1 MTIQE
6 IIKAI
11 AEALFN
17 EFGASYDIYTEKVE
31 QNLQEPCFLIRT
43 LEIEKNVDLGIRYK
57 KINSLVIQ
65 YIPES
70 EKKYNECLLVMER
83 LFDCLK
89 DVVVSGKVVHGL
101 DLQSS
106 ITDGILTFTVNYDGF
121 ILDIP
126 IETNMETVEVKTE
139 AKG

>member
-1 MTIQE
+1 MTINDF
-6 IIKAI
+6 IKAI

-17 EFGASYDIYTEKVE
+17 EFGASYDIYTEQVQ
-31 QNLQEPCFLIRT
+31 QNLKTPCFLIRT
-43 LEIEKNVDLGIRYK
+43 LEFENNVDLGSRYRR
-57 KINSLVIQ
+57 INPFVIQ

-70 EKKYNECLLVMER
+70 QKAHNECLLVMGR

-89 DVVVSGKVVHGL
+89 DVVVSGKIIHGF
-101 DLQSS
+101 DLHGS
-106 ITDGILTFTVNYDGF
+106 ITDGILTFTVNYNDF

-126 IETNMETVEVKTE
+126 SEVGMGSLEVKTE

>member
-57 KINSLVIQ
+57 RINSLVIQ

-101 DLQSS
+101 DLQGS

-126 IETNMETVEVKTE
+126 IETNMETVEVNTE